1 MHLHTLATV
10 AVSVLLA
17 TPTIGDAAEE
27 GQRSDI
33 IGAITRH
40 ISAEDDSL
48 VALAQRNRVG
58 FIGLRAA
65 NPGLNA
71 WVPGKGTEIV
81 LPTAHIL
88 PEGPR
93 RGIVIN
99 LPELRLYHFRP
110 GKPPVSYPIGI
121 GRDGRETPAGLT
133 FVEAKRVNPTW
144 YPTPSIRADKP
155 ELPAAVP
162 PGPDN
167 PLGSRGIYLAF
178 GTYVIHGTNKPAGVG
193 RYVSRGCIRMYEEDV
208 QELYE
213 QVDIGTP
220 VSIVYQPVKIGW
232 SDGALYVEVHP
243 NREQANEIEATG
255 TFSAASELGVEQR
268 IFDKAGDAER
278 VDWDSVARALRE
290 RRGLPVRI
298 TFDD

>member
-1 MHLHTLATV
+1 
-10 AVSVLLA
+10 
-17 TPTIGDAAEE
+17 
-27 GQRSDI
+27 
-33 IGAITRH
+33 
-40 ISAEDDSL
+40 
-48 VALAQRNRVG
+48 
-58 FIGLRAA
+58 
-65 NPGLNA
+65 
-71 WVPGKGTEIV
+71 
-81 LPTAHIL
+81 
-88 PEGPR
+88 
-93 RGIVIN
+93 
-99 LPELRLYHFRP
+99 
-110 GKPPVSYPIGI
+110 
-121 GRDGRETPAGLT
+121 
-133 FVEAKRVNPTW
+133 
-144 YPTPSIRADKP
+144 
-155 ELPAAVP
+155 
-162 PGPDN
+162 
-167 PLGSRGIYLAF
+167 
-178 GTYVIHGTNKPAGVG
+178 
-193 RYVSRGCIRMYEEDV
+193 MYEEDV